1 MELSSSEN
9 FLLKPLKITI
19 FRPNL
24 CKKGVP
30 MCHTQQK
37 TFFFFFSEI
46 TKPDYKLSKPF
57 RFNKIPYVLAELWMF
72 FYFVWCF
79 FDKKCHFQSW
89 QLCHKLIQQIL
100 GSHELNDH
108 AHFGPDPP
116 KNHWNNFLLSWIC
129 TTMQKCNQFILKIQP
144 ILESCDQTGH
154 THFWPRQSKNF
165 LINF

>member
-1 MELSSSEN
+1 MQ
-9 FLLKPLKITI
+9 K
-19 FRPNL
+19 R
-24 CKKGVP
+24 GAHVP
-30 MCHTQQK
+30 HTQQK

-108 AHFGPDPP
+108 ALFGPDPP

-129 TTMQKCNQFILKIQP
+129 TTMQKISSFHQFILEIQP

-154 THFWPRQSKNF
+154 THFWPRQSKKF

>member
-1 MELSSSEN
+1 MQ
-9 FLLKPLKITI
+9 K
-19 FRPNL
+19 R
-24 CKKGVP
+24 GAHVP
-30 MCHTQQK
+30 HTQQK
-37 TFFFFFSEI
+37 TFFSEI

-57 RFNKIPYVLAELWMF
+57 RFNKIPCVLAELWLL

-79 FDKKCHFQSW
+79 FGKKCHFQSW

-108 AHFGPDPP
+108 AHFWPGPP

-129 TTMQKCNQFILKIQP
+129 TTMQKIALHLFILAIQP
-144 ILESCDQTGH
+144 ILESRDQTGH
-154 THFWPRQSKNF
+154 THFWPHPSKNV